1 MNPEEVT
8 GICSCCGQAL
18 KYSHLYAGKVWGG
31 QCLAT
36 HLGCSVDALRFKGKE
51 LDTERMA
58 AEQRTYQQRREAHLE
73 QQRIIKE
80 VAEPRLAALAA
91 CPLVIAL
98 VQSFNPK
105 HCFGYPQSAATFR
118 ADILWKLFERGSLSE
133 KQVAAVA
140 KSLRYTLTEADA
152 ILTERV
158 KTDGADSSMAVQQL
172 IIKHNPAASRY
183 FWNDLHPSFYTR

>member
-36 HLGCSVDALRFKGKE
+36 HLGCSVDQLRFKGKE

-58 AEQRTYQQRREAHLE
+58 AEKLSYEQRREAHLA
-73 QQRIIKE
+73 QQRFIKE

-105 HCFGYPQSAATFR
+105 HCFGYSQSAATFR

-152 ILTERV
+152 TLTERV
-158 KTDGADSSMAVQQL
+158 KTDGADSAMAVQQL
-172 IIKHNPAASRY
+172 IIKHNPSAFRY

>member
-18 KYSHLYAGKVWGG
+18 KYSHLYNGKVWGG

-36 HLGCSVDALRFKGKE
+36 HLGCSVDALRFKGRE

-58 AEQRTYQQRREAHLE
+58 AEQRAYQQRREAHLE
-73 QQRIIKE
+73 QQRYIKE

-91 CPLVIAL
+91 SPLVITL
-98 VQSFNPK
+98 VQSFNPA
-105 HCFGYPQSAATFR
+105 HHFGYMLSAATFR
-118 ADILWKLFERGSLSE
+118 ASILCQLFEKGSLSD
-133 KQVAAVA
+133 KQLAAVA
-140 KSLRYTLTEADA
+140 KSLRYKLTDADA
-152 ILTERV
+152 TLTERV

-172 IIKHNPAASRY
+172 IIKHNPAAGRY
-183 FWNDLHPSFYTR
+183 FWNDLHPSFTTR

>member
-58 AEQRTYQQRREAHLE
+58 AEKLSYEQRREAHLE
-73 QQRIIKE
+73 QQRFIKE

-91 CPLVIAL
+91 SPLVIQL
-98 VQSFNPK
+98 VQSFNPA
-105 HCFGYPQSAATFR
+105 HHFGYALSSATFR
-118 ADILWKLFERGSLSE
+118 ASILCQLFEKGSLSD
-133 KQVAAVA
+133 KQLAAVA
-140 KSLRYTLTEADA
+140 KSLRYSLTEADA
-152 ILTERV
+152 TLTERV
-158 KTDGADSSMAVQQL
+158 KTDGADSSYAVQQL
-172 IIKHNPAASRY
+172 IIKHNPAAGRY

>member
-91 CPLVIAL
+91 NPLVIQL
-98 VQSFNPK
+98 VQSFDPK
-105 HCFGYPQSAATFR
+105 QSWGYQRSTASFR
-118 ADILWKLFERGSLSE
+118 CSILFQLFENGSLSE

-140 KSLRYTLTEADA
+140 KSLRYTLTDADA
-152 ILTERV
+152 TLTQRI
-158 KTDGADSSMAVQQL
+158 KTDGADSSMAVQLL
-172 IIKHNPAASRY
+172 ITKHNPEAAR
-183 FWNDLHPSFYTR
+183 FIWNELRASNR